1 MKQSVWLFKQIKKR
15 VKARKSHKKRDLI
28 SYEELVGKLVRLHN
42 SLFIVNGDLVIQKS
56 VEAEI
61 GKIITN
67 HNQIEQDDEAR

>member
-1 MKQSVWLFKQIKKR
+1 MKQSVWFFNQIKKLF
-15 VKARKSHKKRDLI
+15 KARKSHKKRDLI

-61 GKIITN
+61 SSKINN
-67 HNQIEQDDEAR
+67 HNQIEPDDESR

>member
-1 MKQSVWLFKQIKKR
+1 MKQSVWFFNQIKKLF
-15 VKARKSHKKRDLI
+15 KARKSHKKRDLI

-61 GKIITN
+61 SNKINN
-67 HNQIEQDDEAR
+67 HNQIEPDDESR